1 MLKEKGFQFSPN
13 PLGIFQTIHS
23 AVARRGWA
31 DFYQHPRDLVLP
43 VVKEFFANML
53 RHDQCNIWVKNSPL
67 DTRVINVYYN
77 LPANIECEYFK
88 LVANLNNKLWNQIFK
103 TLTVEERTWANEEGW
118 VVNRVYLTPIAR
130 VWVEFLKSCLMPTTQ
145 TTTVSQE

>member
-1 MLKEKGFQFSPN
+1 MLWR
-13 PLGIFQTIHS
+13 I
-23 AVARRGWA
+23 
-31 DFYQHPRDLVLP
+31 
-43 VVKEFFANML
+43 
-53 RHDQCNIWVKNSPL
+53 DQCNIWVKNSPL